1 MVYFKV
7 WRSALAAI
15 IMCGAA
21 RGGIAAELA
30 SVEGQ
35 LSLIVDIDVPAEVV
49 GRVAA
54 VEVKEGEVIRQDQIL
69 VQLTDLR
76 AKEDVVRAQSELEIS
91 HIERANDVE
100 RRYAQKNLDVQLQEL
115 ARSTAANQM
124 YDNSVSLTEVRR
136 LELLVEQSRL
146 SIEKAEQD
154 QAAAAAH
161 EGLKAAEL
169 RLAEL
174 NLGLHTISSPSNGM
188 VVTVYR
194 QPGEWVNA
202 GDPVVR
208 VVQLDHLRVEAFVA
222 AEVPSELLLGRTAT
236 FVVARRR
243 GLTVGESDAVN
254 ISADTDYAGKVV
266 FVSPELNPVTG
277 QYRIWAEIDNR
288 DGRLRPG
295 MRGTLSVDDG
305 Q

>member
-1 MVYFKV
+1 MLYFKV

-15 IMCGAA
+15 IMCGAVH
-21 RGGIAAELA
+21 GGIAAELA
-30 SVEGQ
+30 SIEGQ

-154 QAAAAAH
+154 QAAAAAR

-288 DGRLRPG
+288 DGKLRPG
-295 MRGTLSVDDG
+295 MRGRLSVDDG